1 MTDPSVGDGRNR
13 VLLTVS
19 GTIPADLDDAVA
31 SGRRP
36 RVDYVQM
43 AAAFHADLVDH
54 AEAERRTGR
63 FGRIVERVAG
73 RNVLLAWC
81 CFRSR
86 REYDVV
92 MTDGEQVGIPFA
104 ALLLLAGKRRPRH
117 LMIVHILSVRKKV
130 VPFRL
135 LQLRRRIDEL
145 VVYSSA
151 QQRFAVDTLH
161 VAPDR
166 VTLVPFMVDTTF
178 FSPQQ
183 APQQAP
189 PPDGLPV
196 VCSAGLEFRDYGTMV
211 EAVRSIDARVVLAAA
226 SPWSKRKSELDG
238 MELPAHVE
246 VVRLDLHQL
255 RQLYADAS
263 VVVMPLHESD
273 FQAGVTTLLEA
284 MAMGKPI
291 VCTRTTGQTDVVTDG
306 VTGIY
311 VPVGDAPAMHAAL
324 RELLDDPSRAR
335 ALGAAARQ
343 WVVEHADID
352 VYVELLRRRV
362 AHHRALR
369 S

>member
-1 MTDPSVGDGRNR
+1 MTTSSADDSPRR

-19 GTIPADLDDAVA
+19 GTIPADLDEAVA

-43 AAAFHADLVDH
+43 AEAFHADLVDH
-54 AEAERRTGR
+54 AEAARRTGR
-63 FGRIVERVAG
+63 VGRLIERVAG
-73 RNVLLAWC
+73 RNVVLAWC

-86 REYDVV
+86 RDYDVV

-104 ALLLLAGKRRPRH
+104 ALLMLTGKRRPRH

-130 VPFRL
+130 LPFRL
-135 LQLRRRIDEL
+135 LQLRRRVDEL

-151 QQRFAVDTLH
+151 QRDFAIHTLK
-161 VAPDR
+161 VRPDR
-166 VTLVPFMVDTTF
+166 VTLVPFMVDTDF
-178 FSPQQ
+178 FSPQPPPS
-183 APQQAP
+183 ADAP
-189 PPDGLPV
+189 PL

-211 EAVRSIDARVVLAAA
+211 EAVRNLDARVVLAAA
-226 SPWSKRKSELDG
+226 SPWSKRRSELDG
-238 MELPAHVE
+238 MELPSHVE

-284 MAMGKPI
+284 MAMGKAI

-306 VTGIY
+306 VTGRY
-311 VPVGDAPAMHAAL
+311 VPVGDAPAMRTAL
-324 RELLDDPSRAR
+324 RELLDDPQRAQ

-343 WVVEHADID
+343 WVVEHADIE

-362 AHHRALR
+362 EHHRTAR